1 MNFIEFT
8 YTKSDGSTS
17 KRAVIPLV
25 SPSEHIEGIDVSQLS
40 EADFADFCREFS
52 ALKSDHH
59 NQVMDKLAQ
68 YDLRHNYRRFIPK
81 QMSDVTTDYV

>member
-1 MNFIEFT
+1 MEFT

-25 SPSEHIEGIDVSQLS
+25 SPSEHIEGIDITQLS
-40 EADFADFCREFS
+40 EDDFVSFCREFS
-52 ALKSDHH
+52 AMKNDHH
-59 NQVMDKLAQ
+59 NQVMEKLAQ

-81 QMSDVTTDYV
+81 QMTEVTTDYV

>member
-8 YTKSDGSTS
+8 YTKTDGKTS

-25 SPSEHIEGIDVSQLS
+25 SPTEFVEGIDVTSLS
-40 EADFADFCREFS
+40 ESDFADFCREF
-52 ALKSDHH
+52 AAMKLDHH
-59 NQVMDKLAQ
+59 NQMMEKLAQ